1 MRPVSAI
8 RSETP
13 VAADTSE
20 YQELVEWLTMKV
32 AEYVNVPP
40 DTIGIDTALADC
52 GIDSVSGLALCADL
66 RYEGIRRR
74 DHHSVGLPDHRCNR
88 GVPGRRGEA
97 Q

>member
-1 MRPVSAI
+1 MSAI

-66 RYEGIRRR
+66 RYEKGFDVETTIVW
-74 DHHSVGLPDHRCNR
+74 DYPTIDAIAEYLVAG
-88 GVPGRRGEA
+88 GEA